1 MHINLQN
8 YYIYLKRTICILL
21 SVLLSLVAK
30 GSDNLRL
37 STVVIDPGHGGNDPG
52 AISQDRKSHEKAFT
66 LDISKRLAA
75 MIQEAYPDVNVQLTR
90 TTDTYVTLDGRADK
104 ANKSG
109 AQLFIS
115 IHINA
120 ARSTQANGFSVH
132 VLGQSS
138 NKNKDLFAYNMDVCK
153 RENSVVMLEED
164 YSTKYEGFDP
174 SDPESYIFMTL
185 MQNANLEQ
193 SMSFAQ
199 MVDRKLKNGPISGD
213 RGVWQ
218 NPFLVL
224 WRTSMP
230 AVLVEL
236 GFLSNSSDL
245 AVLRQSAKRDEI
257 ARCLFEAFK
266 EYKTSYDGSLGLEKV
281 EAAPV
286 SKPEAATSAPET
298 KPEETSAPA
307 ESGKAFYGVQIMA
320 ATTRIPDN
328 SREFMGYKPTVIKGP
343 KFYKYIIGVSEDLST
358 VKKNYETIRKKHPQ
372 SYLVKVNGDEVIR
385 ISK

>member
-1 MHINLQN
+1 M
-8 YYIYLKRTICILL
+8 KRTICILL
-21 SVLLSLVAK
+21 SLVLSLGARA
-30 GSDNLRL
+30 GDDLRL

-52 AISQDRKSHEKAFT
+52 AISHDRKSHEKAFT

-75 MIQEAYPDVNVQLTR
+75 MIQEAYPDVNVKLTR
-90 TTDTYVTLDGRADK
+90 ATDTYVTLDGRANI
-104 ANKSG
+104 ANKAG

-120 ARSTQANGFSVH
+120 AKSTQANGFSVH

-199 MVDRKLKNGPISGD
+199 MVDRNLKGGPIAGD

-257 ARCLFEAFK
+257 ARRLFEAFK
-266 EYKTSYDGSLGLEKV
+266 EYKTSYDGSLGLEKE

-286 SKPEAATSAPET
+286 STPKITDPVPET
-298 KPEETSAPA
+298 KPEKNAVAAETS
-307 ESGKAFYGVQIMA
+307 GVFYGVQIMA

-343 KFYKYIIGVSEDLST
+343 KFYKYIIGVSDDLST
-358 VKKNYETIRKKHPQ
+358 VKKNFEAIRKKHPQ
-372 SYLVKVNGDEVIR
+372 SYMVKVDGEEVIR

>member
-1 MHINLQN
+1 M
-8 YYIYLKRTICILL
+8 KRAISILL
-21 SVLLSLVAK
+21 SLLVWTSMQA
-30 GSDNLRL
+30 SDDLRL
-37 STVVIDPGHGGNDPG
+37 TKVVIDPGHGGHDPG
-52 AISQDRKSHEKAFT
+52 AISQDRKSHEKALT

-75 MIQEAYPDVNVQLTR
+75 LIQEGYPDVNVKLTR
-90 TTDTYVTLDGRADK
+90 TSDSYVTLEDRASK
-104 ANKSG
+104 ANDSG

-120 ARSTQANGFSVH
+120 ARNTSASGYSVH

-164 YSTKYEGFDP
+164 YSTKYQGFDP
-174 SDPESYIFMTL
+174 NDPESYIFMTL

-193 SMSFAQ
+193 SMRFAQ
-199 MVDRKLKNGPISGD
+199 SVENSLKGGPIKSD

-236 GFLSNSSDL
+236 GFISNSSDL
-245 AVLRQSAKRDEI
+245 AVLRQSARREEI
-257 ARCLFEAFK
+257 ATRLYEAFK
-266 EYKTSYDGSLGLEKV
+266 EYKTSYEVSLGLDPIEPVVKEKTEPEEKQPEPEV
-281 EAAPV
+281 KKAPV
-286 SKPEAATSAPET
+286 SATP
-298 KPEETSAPA
+298 APA
-307 ESGKAFYGVQIMA
+307 AVAAPSEGGVRYGIQIMA
-320 ATTRIPDN
+320 ATTRLPDN
-328 SREFMGYKPTVIKGP
+328 AREFLGYEATIIKGP
-343 KFYKYIIGVSEDLST
+343 KFYKYILSISDDLKD
-358 VKKNYETIRKKHPQ
+358 VKKNYEAIKKKYPQ
-372 SYLVKVNGDEVIR
+372 CFLVKIEGEEITR